1 MLPLGTQAPDFNLL
15 DTVTGKFLGL
25 SELKGE
31 HATLIMF
38 ICNHCPFVKHIQD
51 ELVRLGNEYSVKGVS
66 LIAIS
71 SNDVKEYPED
81 SPENMK
87 ILAETLGYA
96 FPYLY
101 DEHQLVAKAY
111 EATCTPDFFM
121 FDQELKCV
129 YRGQL
134 DDSRPGNSI
143 PVTGSD
149 IRNALTLLL
158 SGNNIDSQQKPSLGC
173 NIKWKSQ

>member
-15 DTVTGKFLGL
+15 DAVSGKSLGL

-31 HATLIMF
+31 YATLIMF
-38 ICNHCPFVKHIQD
+38 ICNHCPFVKHIQN
-51 ELVRLGNEYSVKGVS
+51 ELVKLGNDYPAKGVN
-66 LIAIS
+66 LIGIN
-71 SNDVKEYPED
+71 SNDVGEYPED

-87 ILAETLGYA
+87 ILAETIGYQ

-101 DEHQLVAKAY
+101 DEEQLVAKAY
-111 EATCTPDFFM
+111 DATCTPDFFI

-149 IRNALTLLL
+149 IRNALTSLL
-158 SGNNIDSQQKPSLGC
+158 SGNNVDPQQKPSVGC
-173 NIKWKSQ
+173 NIKWK